1 MEKIFNALGDKS
13 RRYLLDLLYE
23 RNGQTLSELSS
34 HLDMSRQAV
43 TKHLKI
49 LEDAN
54 LIVPVWKGKEKLHY
68 LNPVPLR
75 LIYSRWISKF
85 DEDRLQGLYNM
96 KDELEN
102 NTLEDK
108 MKGFVYQIV
117 IAASAEKVWE
127 SLTNPE
133 FTQKFWFG
141 RKVVSDWEVGS
152 DVKVITPEDNAEVNG
167 KVLEYKPFTRL
178 SYTWKTPDITS
189 EDEVT
194 TVVFELQE
202 MGPTTKVTILH
213 DMDAESAKFNQAA
226 AGWTF
231 ILCGLKT
238 YLETGAPMPSIPW
251 KGKA

>member
-1 MEKIFNALGDKS
+1 MDNIFNALGDKS

-23 RNGQTLSELSS
+23 RNGRSLTELSS
-34 HLDMSRQAV
+34 RLDMSRQAV

-49 LEDAN
+49 LEAAN
-54 LIVPVWKGKEKLHY
+54 LVIPVWKGKEKLHY

-85 DEDRLQGLYNM
+85 DENRLQYLYEL
-96 KDELEN
+96 KSDLEN
-102 NTLEDK
+102 SNQEVK
-108 MKGFVYQIV
+108 MKGFIYQIV

-127 SLTNPE
+127 SLTKPE

-141 RKVVSDWEVGS
+141 RSINSDWSVGS
-152 DVKVITPEDNAEVNG
+152 TVSIITPEGNEEVQG
-167 KVLEYKPFTRL
+167 QVLEFQPFTRL
-178 SYTWKTPDITS
+178 SYTWKTPDITA
-189 EDEVT
+189 EEAT

-202 MGPTTKVTILH
+202 MGPMTKLTILH
-213 DMDAESAKFNQAA
+213 DMDAEDAKFQQAA

-238 YLETGAPMPSIPW
+238 FLETGAPMPPMPW
-251 KGKA
+251 KK

>member
-23 RNGQTLSELSS
+23 RNGQSLSELSS

-96 KDELEN
+96 KDEL
-102 NTLEDK
+102 
-108 MKGFVYQIV
+108 
-117 IAASAEKVWE
+117 
-127 SLTNPE
+127 
-133 FTQKFWFG
+133 
-141 RKVVSDWEVGS
+141 
-152 DVKVITPEDNAEVNG
+152 
-167 KVLEYKPFTRL
+167 
-178 SYTWKTPDITS
+178 DI
-189 EDEVT
+189 
-194 TVVFELQE
+194 
-202 MGPTTKVTILH
+202 I
-213 DMDAESAKFNQAA
+213 
-226 AGWTF
+226 GWR
-231 ILCGLKT
+231 IK
-238 YLETGAPMPSIPW
+238 
-251 KGKA
+251 